1 MATGFQQLKQRYSE
15 TFTARYNRW
24 LNRRLP
30 EATEITLTQ
39 RRIFILPT
47 RLGLLF
53 GGVLILLLV
62 MAINYQNSMIFAYTF
77 LLSSLFPV
85 MIIFTFRNLSG
96 LVIRVAG
103 CSSVFMGESAR
114 VSLTVTRTDMRERQQ
129 LHFKWPTSNEAT
141 ANVIDDFDQSIE
153 LYLPTEQRGPLKT
166 ARLYLHS
173 NYPVGFIRAWSWL
186 RLDLAGVVYPKPIE
200 GDLPVKGTQ
209 NSDGDITKKQI
220 SAEDISGL
228 RSYVP
233 GDSPR
238 KIAWKSY
245 AATGELNVKE
255 FEGYQSDELWLDLD
269 EVTGGHI
276 EYRLSVLCYWVLK
289 LESEQAMYGLK
300 LGDQLFGLNNGP
312 QHKKVLLTAL
322 ALFSLEGASDARQ
335 RS

>member
-1 MATGFQQLKQRYSE
+1 METGFQQFKQRYSE
-15 TFTARYNRW
+15 KLKARYSRW

-30 EATEITLTQ
+30 EAKEITLTQ

-53 GGVLILLLV
+53 GGVLILLLM

-96 LVIRVAG
+96 LVIRVSG
-103 CSSVFMGESAR
+103 CSSVFAGESAR
-114 VSLTVTRTDMRERQQ
+114 VSLTLSRTDTRDRQQ
-129 LHFKWPTSNEAT
+129 LVFKWKNSNEAIG
-141 ANVIDDFDQSIE
+141 NVIDDADHPIE
-153 LYLPTEQRGPLKT
+153 LYVPTDRRGPLK
-166 ARLYLHS
+166 AERLYLHS
-173 NYPVGFIRAWSWL
+173 IYPVGFIRAWSWL

-200 GDLPVKGTQ
+200 GDLPIRSTH
-209 NSDGDITKKQI
+209 NADGDITKKQLT
-220 SAEDISGL
+220 AEEISGL

-255 FEGYQSDELWLDLD
+255 FEGDQSDQLWLDFD

-276 EYRLSVLCYWVLK
+276 EYKLSVLCYWVLK
-289 LESEQAMYGLK
+289 LESEQAVYGLRLADQIFE
-300 LGDQLFGLNNGP
+300 LGNGP
-312 QHKKVLLTAL
+312 QHKKTLLTAL
-322 ALFSLEGASDARQ
+322 ALFKQQPTAKTLQGS
-335 RS
+335 